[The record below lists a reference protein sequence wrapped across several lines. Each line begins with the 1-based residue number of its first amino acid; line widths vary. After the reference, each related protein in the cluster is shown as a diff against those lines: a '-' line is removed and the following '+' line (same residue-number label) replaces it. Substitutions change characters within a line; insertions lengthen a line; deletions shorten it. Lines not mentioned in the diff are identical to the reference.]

1 MTWTC
6 CVCGHKEP
14 DRPRRI
20 CPNCHIVQ
28 ASADTRHKYEVLE
41 KYCPPLSLIMR
52 NQEIPHFFVDACA
65 GSGIVQSWDDRA
77 IDGSPLIMAKTRS
90 IVENEIKDKTKKEEV
105 RCVFIEYD
113 EQTYTRLLKNTEP
126 YQSFCTRLRG
136 DTNELLPNQLNKI
149 KDAFALIY
157 IDPFGVGN
165 PVIRF
170 ETVKR
175 VLERSHTELFIH
187 FSLEAVE
194 RSAGLLKNLESN
206 DSTKRSQAEET
217 VHTIDSYMN
226 GQSWRNAWTEG
237 VSASDRRKRLLD
249 LYVSSLRKY
258 YDNIKWME
266 MPIGRR
272 DPDTYLIFTT
282 RNPTGGKIMQAI
294 MDKARRDGTVDLTDW
309 F

>member
-1 MTWTC
+1 
-6 CVCGHKEP
+6 
-14 DRPRRI
+14 
-20 CPNCHIVQ
+20 
-28 ASADTRHKYEVLE
+28 
-41 KYCPPLSLIMR
+41 MR

-136 DTNELLPNQLNKI
+136 DTNELLPNQLDKI

-194 RSAGLLKNLESN
+194 RSAGLLKNWN
-206 DSTKRSQAEET
+206 PTTPPRSQAEET

-226 GQSWRNAWTEG
+226 DQSWRDAWTEG

-272 DPDTYLIFTT
+272 DPRYLSDLHNQKPHRRQDNAGHNGQGSKRRNGRPDRLVLISHPEDGPPVPHRVSLT
-282 RNPTGGKIMQAI
+282 RVT
-294 MDKARRDGTVDLTDW
+294 
-309 F
+309 